1 MWNDDILKRVESIYN
16 GETGTEM
23 DQFLVRECA
32 VFTAYED
39 WNCSNWAIG
48 FEMVKSMRLGE
59 RYNEFDAIYASL
71 HGATVTESCEDA
83 CGKLTTLLRKLAGD
97 KPVVA
102 SFDLH
107 ANITDIT
114 GARINAMSIYQ
125 PTFALKYNAN
135 ITAKISA
142 NI

>member
-59 RYNEFDAIYASL
+59 RYNEFDAIYCRVPFN
-71 HGATVTESCEDA
+71 GTE
-83 CGKLTTLLRKLAGD
+83 
-97 KPVVA
+97 
-102 SFDLH
+102 
-107 ANITDIT
+107 IT
-114 GARINAMSIYQ
+114 GTVYR
-125 PTFALKYNAN
+125 KNAN
-135 ITAKISA
+135 
-142 NI
+142 